1 MLEVK
6 MPQVFPASYQNN
18 TRVMIFVD
26 GENLS
31 IRFKSFIDSEKLE
44 KLETHIGYEE
54 DVYVWSPFL
63 NLSNHSVCAI
73 VRIFYYT
80 SLKGDDDKLTM
91 VFDALKALGVTDP
104 KVFKKKPNN
113 KTKRVDITLAT
124 NMLSHAYNNNFDIA
138 VLVAGDEDY
147 IPLVQELKHCGK
159 QISLWFLEDG
169 LSKALKRECDHFF
182 DMKKIFLTKGDL
194 LLQYS
199 YT

>member
-1 MLEVK
+1 
-6 MPQVFPASYQNN
+6 MPKVFPASYQNN
-18 TRVMIFVD
+18 ARVMIFVD

-31 IRFKSFIDSEKLE
+31 IRFKSFIDSEKLS
-44 KLETHIGYEE
+44 KLKDHIGYEK
-54 DVYVWSPFL
+54 DVYVWSPYL
-63 NLSNHSVCAI
+63 NLQNQSACAI

-80 SLKGDDDKLTM
+80 SLTGDDKKLTS

-104 KVFKKKPNN
+104 KVFKKKPSK

-124 NMLSHAYNNNFDIA
+124 DMLSHSYNNNFDIA
-138 VLVAGDEDY
+138 ILVAGDEDY

-159 QISLWFLEDG
+159 QVSLWFLEDG
-169 LSKALKRECDHFF
+169 LSQDLKRECDNFF
-182 DMKKIFLTKGDL
+182 DIKKIFLTEGDS